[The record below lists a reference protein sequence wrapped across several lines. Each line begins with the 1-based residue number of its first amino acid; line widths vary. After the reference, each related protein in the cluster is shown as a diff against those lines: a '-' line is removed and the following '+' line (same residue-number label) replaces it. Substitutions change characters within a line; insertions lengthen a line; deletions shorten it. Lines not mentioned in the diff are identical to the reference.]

1 MRNLAALTAVLGL
14 AAGLAACSSS
24 GSGSATATAAAK
36 ATIAPVP
43 GTETISGKLTGPA
56 AASDILVF
64 HLRLTGPVSTTATI
78 TLVGSEAPEAGDSYT
93 FNTAARDLTVTLP
106 SAGASTGGLKS
117 AKTCLYALT
126 RAVRFT
132 VDSADSTGKFA
143 GATGTGAAVIVF
155 SGDDPKFSNGTC
167 NTSRYALPSAKTAVA
182 TFTATIKLSVKQ

>member
-1 MRNLAALTAVLGL
+1 MRNLTALTAVLGL

-24 GSGSATATAAAK
+24 GSSTATATAAAK
-36 ATIAPVP
+36 ATGAPVP
-43 GTETISGKLTGPA
+43 STEARPTFRRGLG
-56 AASDILVF
+56 
-64 HLRLTGPVSTTATI
+64 TI
-78 TLVGSEAPEAGDSYT
+78 TLIGSEAPEAGDSYT
-93 FNTAARDLTVTLP
+93 FNTAAGDLTVTLP

-182 TFTATIKLSVKQ
+182 TFTGTIKLTVKQ

>member
-1 MRNLAALTAVLGL
+1 MRNLAAVTAVLGL

-24 GSGSATATAAAK
+24 GSSTARATAAAN
-36 ATIAPVP
+36 ASAPGP
-43 GTETISGKLTGPA
+43 GTETISGTLTGSA

-64 HLRLTGPVSTTATI
+64 HLRLTGPVSTTGTI
-78 TLVGSEAPEAGDSYT
+78 TLIGSEAPEAGDSYT
-93 FNTAARDLTVTLP
+93 FNTAAGDLTVTLP

-143 GATGTGAAVIVF
+143 GATGTGATVIVF

-182 TFTATIKLSVKQ
+182 TFTATIKLTVKQ